1 MRRCPLITSRK
12 PRGALRCNTG
22 SAVRFFNTEG
32 PIVPGD
38 HYHIAPLS
46 RIDLEQTLLRIQRKK
61 YLVLR
66 APRQT
71 GKTSVLLAL
80 ARHLNS
86 AGRLRCLYVN
96 IESVQTAH
104 EDVDLAIRTV
114 LSEIANRA
122 SVMLADDSGLRIRT
136 QVLAQEPPNSALR
149 VFLSR
154 WSESS
159 RRPLVL
165 FLDEIDTLE
174 GDSLISVLRQ
184 LRGGYDLR
192 PAHAPQSVILCGV
205 RDVRDFRIY
214 SSREGTHVM
223 GGSAFNIKAESL
235 RLGDFSGHEVR
246 DLLAQHTEE
255 TGQVFEEPAID
266 RIWELTLGQPW
277 LVNAIAYQSCFRNP
291 GGRDRGRPIA
301 LADVDRAKEQ
311 LILTRA
317 THLDQLADKL
327 REERV
332 RRVIE
337 PVLVGD
343 SSLGSLAPDDLEYA
357 RDLGLV
363 RLDGQ
368 LRISNAIYQEVIP
381 RQLTFPIEVGIDQ
394 DAAWYVKPDGGLD
407 MPKLIRSFQVYFREQ
422 SDTAFNQEA
431 HPYREAWPQLLLQAF
446 LNRVVHSGGRI
457 EREYALGRRR
467 TDLLVI
473 WPSPRDRA
481 PGTEFRFVIECKV
494 LRTGQSANDVIGR
507 GAEQTAAYMD
517 RCGADS
523 GHLVVFDRR
532 EGRTWKERIF
542 QRERRVDDRP
552 VTIWGV

>member
-1 MRRCPLITSRK
+1 M
-12 PRGALRCNTG
+12 
-22 SAVRFFNTEG
+22 RFFNTED

-61 YLVLR
+61 YFILR

-86 AGRLRCLYVN
+86 AGTLRCIYVN

-114 LSEIANRA
+114 LSEIVNRA
-122 SVMLADDSGLRIRT
+122 KVMLGDDSGLRLRP

-149 VFLSR
+149 VFLAR
-154 WSESS
+154 WSESN

-235 RLGDFSGHEVR
+235 RLGDFSEHDVR
-246 DLLAQHTEE
+246 DLLGQHTAE

-277 LVNAIAYQSCFRNP
+277 LVNAIAYQACYRNP
-291 GGRDRGRPIA
+291 DGRDRAVPIA
-301 LADVDRAKEQ
+301 VGDVDRAKEQ
-311 LILTRA
+311 LILSRV

-327 REERV
+327 REDRV
-332 RRVIE
+332 RRVIQ
-337 PVLVGD
+337 PVLLG
-343 SSLGSLAPDDLEYA
+343 SPSLGPLAPDDLEYA

-363 RLDGQ
+363 RVDGQ
-368 LRISNAIYQEVIP
+368 ARISNPIYREMIP
-381 RQLTFPIEVGIDQ
+381 RQLTYLIEVGIDQ

-407 MPKLIRSFQVYFREQ
+407 MPKLIRAFQVFFREQ
-422 SDTAFNQEA
+422 SDTGLNQEA

-446 LNRVVHSGGRI
+446 LNRVVSSGGRI

-473 WPSPRDRA
+473 WRSASDQS
-481 PGTEFRFVIECKV
+481 PGTEFKYVIECTA
-494 LRTGQSANDVIGR
+494 LRAGQSTSNLIER
-507 GAEQTAAYMD
+507 GAEQTVAYMD
-517 RCGADS
+517 RCGAES
-523 GHLVVFDRR
+523 GHLVMFDRCESRTWEERIFER
-532 EGRTWKERIF
+532 EGRAGG
-542 QRERRVDDRP
+542 RP

>member
-1 MRRCPLITSRK
+1 MPADY
-12 PRGALRCNTG
+12 GAETTRHPWCNTE
-22 SAVRFFNTEG
+22 SAVRYFNTEG
-32 PIVPGD
+32 PIDPED

-46 RIDLEQTLLRIQRKK
+46 RIDLEQILLLIKRKK
-61 YLVLR
+61 YFILH

-80 ARHLNS
+80 ADHLNA
-86 AGRLRCLYVN
+86 AGRVRCLYVN
-96 IESVQTAH
+96 IESAQTARG
-104 EDVDLAIRTV
+104 DVDLAIRTV
-114 LSEIANRA
+114 LSGIVNRA
-122 SVMLADDSGLRIRT
+122 RVMLGDDSGLRLRP
-136 QVLAQEPPNSALR
+136 QVLAQEPPSSALQ
-149 VFLSR
+149 VFLSQ

-159 RRPLVL
+159 PQPLVL
-165 FLDEIDTLE
+165 LLDEIDTLE

-192 PAHAPQSVILCGV
+192 PTYAPQSVILCGV
-205 RDVRDFRIY
+205 RDVRDYRIY

-235 RLGDFSGHEVR
+235 RLGDFSEPEVR
-246 DLLAQHTEE
+246 DLLWQHTAA
-255 TGQVFEEPAID
+255 TGQMFEEPAID

-277 LVNAIAYQSCFRNP
+277 LVNAIAYQSCYRNRD
-291 GGRDRGRPIA
+291 GRDRTRPIT
-301 LADVDRAKEQ
+301 LGDVDGAKEQ
-311 LILTRA
+311 LILNRV

-327 REERV
+327 REDRV

-337 PVLVGD
+337 PVLVG
-343 SSLGSLAPDDLEYA
+343 SPSLGALAPDDLEYA

-368 LRISNAIYQEVIP
+368 LRISNPIYREVIP
-381 RQLTFPIEVGIDQ
+381 RQLTYAMEVGIDQ
-394 DAAWYVKPDGGLD
+394 DVAWYVKPDGGLD
-407 MPKLIRSFQVYFREQ
+407 MPKLIRAFQVFFREQ
-422 SDTAFNQEA
+422 SDTGLNQEA

-446 LNRVVHSGGRI
+446 LNRVVNSGGRI

-473 WPSPRDRA
+473 WPSARDQA
-481 PGTEFRFVIECKV
+481 PGTEFKYVIECKV
-494 LRTGQSANDVIGR
+494 LRTGQSKSNVIER

-523 GHLVVFDRR
+523 GHLVMFDRR
-532 EGRTWKERIF
+532 EGRTWEERIF
-542 QRERRVDDRP
+542 QREGRVGDRL